1 MKNYFSNNFFTTK
14 YKYCY
19 LFIIGCLLSFSL
31 PPYNQTWISFFA
43 FPLLLFFLIKNQ
55 DSSYKSFFI
64 FGCLFGFGYFLCSL
78 YWIHYSLNFDP
89 DLIILK
95 PLSIIAIPAYLS
107 IFYGLSF
114 LCVKKFVSKKFS
126 FIIIFSIILAIFDF
140 VRGHVFT
147 GFPWNLFVYTWSWSL
162 ESIQILN
169 LFGTYSLNLISIFI
183 FSLPVIIYI
192 ENNLQKKISVSLF
205 LVLIFSLNFYYG
217 QSFLKKNNLTVIPNL
232 QIVTVQPDR
241 SLENFLLE
249 NNEVNYVNQL
259 ITISNPQIYKKKQT
273 VFVWPEGVLS
283 NLNNL
288 KIYQNMIKENF
299 LENHVIIFGATNLQ
313 NNKMFNSLVLVDNN
327 GNILNIYSK
336 LKLVPF
342 GEFIPFV
349 DLVEKL
355 NLKKITFGYGS
366 FQSGPDR
373 KPISIFNT
381 LSFLPLICY
390 EMIFTG
396 AVNIDTK
403 PYNFILNISE
413 DGWFNKSVGVH
424 QHFVHSQF
432 RAIEEGKHIIR
443 STNQGFSSSIL
454 PNGSVNKVT
463 KLDGYSKISTE
474 IYLNNE
480 ETVFSVYKNKIFYLL
495 ILILSVLLVFFKKNE

>member
-1 MKNYFSNNFFTTK
+1 LK
-14 YKYCY
+14 
-19 LFIIGCLLSFSL
+19 II
-31 PPYNQTWISFFA
+31 
-43 FPLLLFFLIKNQ
+43 
-55 DSSYKSFFI
+55 
-64 FGCLFGFGYFLCSL
+64 
-78 YWIHYSLNFDP
+78 
-89 DLIILK
+89 
-95 PLSIIAIPAYLS
+95 
-107 IFYGLSF
+107 
-114 LCVKKFVSKKFS
+114 SK
-126 FIIIFSIILAIFDF
+126 
-140 VRGHVFT
+140 
-147 GFPWNLFVYTWSWSL
+147 
-162 ESIQILN
+162 
-169 LFGTYSLNLISIFI
+169 
-183 FSLPVIIYI
+183 
-192 ENNLQKKISVSLF
+192 KKISVSLF

-288 KIYQNMIKENF
+288 KIYQNTIKENF
-299 LENHVIIFGATNLQ
+299 LDNHVIIFGATNLQ

-396 AVNIDTK
+396 AVNLDTK

-454 PNGSVNKVT
+454 PNGSVNRVT

>member
-55 DSSYKSFFI
+55 YSSYKSFFI

-183 FSLPVIIYI
+183 FSLPVIICI
-192 ENNLQKKISVSLF
+192 ENTLQKKISVS
-205 LVLIFSLNFYYG
+205 
-217 QSFLKKNNLTVIPNL
+217 
-232 QIVTVQPDR
+232 
-241 SLENFLLE
+241 FLL
-249 NNEVNYVNQL
+249 
-259 ITISNPQIYKKKQT
+259 
-273 VFVWPEGVLS
+273 
-283 NLNNL
+283 
-288 KIYQNMIKENF
+288 
-299 LENHVIIFGATNLQ
+299 
-313 NNKMFNSLVLVDNN
+313 
-327 GNILNIYSK
+327 
-336 LKLVPF
+336 
-342 GEFIPFV
+342 
-349 DLVEKL
+349 
-355 NLKKITFGYGS
+355 
-366 FQSGPDR
+366 
-373 KPISIFNT
+373 
-381 LSFLPLICY
+381 
-390 EMIFTG
+390 
-396 AVNIDTK
+396 
-403 PYNFILNISE
+403 
-413 DGWFNKSVGVH
+413 
-424 QHFVHSQF
+424 
-432 RAIEEGKHIIR
+432 
-443 STNQGFSSSIL
+443 
-454 PNGSVNKVT
+454 
-463 KLDGYSKISTE
+463 
-474 IYLNNE
+474 
-480 ETVFSVYKNKIFYLL
+480 LL
-495 ILILSVLLVFFKKNE
+495 ILF

>member
-1 MKNYFSNNFFTTK
+1 
-14 YKYCY
+14 
-19 LFIIGCLLSFSL
+19 
-31 PPYNQTWISFFA
+31 
-43 FPLLLFFLIKNQ
+43 
-55 DSSYKSFFI
+55 
-64 FGCLFGFGYFLCSL
+64 
-78 YWIHYSLNFDP
+78 
-89 DLIILK
+89 
-95 PLSIIAIPAYLS
+95 
-107 IFYGLSF
+107 
-114 LCVKKFVSKKFS
+114 
-126 FIIIFSIILAIFDF
+126 
-140 VRGHVFT
+140 
-147 GFPWNLFVYTWSWSL
+147 
-162 ESIQILN
+162 
-169 LFGTYSLNLISIFI
+169 
-183 FSLPVIIYI
+183 
-192 ENNLQKKISVSLF
+192 
-205 LVLIFSLNFYYG
+205 
-217 QSFLKKNNLTVIPNL
+217 
-232 QIVTVQPDR
+232 
-241 SLENFLLE
+241 
-249 NNEVNYVNQL
+249 
-259 ITISNPQIYKKKQT
+259 
-273 VFVWPEGVLS
+273 
-283 NLNNL
+283 
-288 KIYQNMIKENF
+288 
-299 LENHVIIFGATNLQ
+299 
-313 NNKMFNSLVLVDNN
+313 MFNSMIVINNN
-327 GNILNIYSK
+327 GKILNIYSK

-373 KPISIFNT
+373 KPI
-381 LSFLPLICY
+381 LICY

-396 AVNIDTK
+396 AVNLDTK